1 MRRTL
6 DSKRR
11 AALTVIVFGL
21 VLGLYLAVAMPA
33 GAAKG
38 VVETQGPVYGDKCSP
53 CHANIGTVII
63 PGRLFFKHA
72 FHILVECSACHTD
85 FPHKPDRTSRPPMK
99 TCWAC
104 HKLTHSA
111 GGEIARGNCS
121 ACHPKEFIA
130 GWSCPFEKKVKNW
143 KGRGHAKLGKLL
155 QKSECAMCHPV
166 KLRKVNGE
174 YYYVAKDQFCAGCHK
189 RQGVKVSGGEK
200 AYDYD
205 EGMDCLVCHQVK
217 TLSKNTA
224 KQQRKSFFIEKKVI
238 TDSVHSSISCQ
249 GCHSDFNFRDRG
261 TSAHYGFTASLACEG
276 CHDKQKAIYTKSIHG
291 DLAHK
296 GRQTAATC
304 GACHGGHDIF
314 KLDEEGKAKL
324 STMSEQ
330 VCGDC
335 HKERYKSYDDYYHG
349 AAYKTG
355 APDAPNCWTCHGA
368 HDVLPSKFAAS
379 KTSSVNLAKTC
390 SACKP
395 HDNAA
400 EDFTSYA
407 KLIHRTKEIKSST
420 FISQIVDKVRSW
432 IPF

>member
-11 AALTVIVFGL
+11 AALTVIVIGL
-21 VLGLYLAVAMPA
+21 VLGLYMAVTMPA
-33 GAAKG
+33 GAATKG
-38 VVETQGPVYGDKCSP
+38 VVETQGQVFGDKCSP

-104 HKLTHSA
+104 HKLTHGA

-121 ACHPKEFIA
+121 ACHPQSFQA
-130 GWSCPFEKKVKNW
+130 RWSCPFARRVKNW
-143 KGRGHAKLGKLL
+143 SGRGHAKLGKLL
-155 QKSECAMCHPV
+155 QKSDCAMCHPV
-166 KLRKVNGE
+166 DLNPKHVGAARN
-174 YYYVAKDQFCAGCHK
+174 QFCVKCHRAK
-189 RQGVKVSGGEK
+189 GVKAASPA

-205 EGMDCLVCHQVK
+205 EGTDCLVCHQVK
-217 TLSKNTA
+217 TLSKNAA
-224 KQQRKSFFIEKKVI
+224 KQQRTSFFVKKSVL
-238 TDSVHSSISCQ
+238 TNSVHGTRSCQ
-249 GCHSDFNFRDRG
+249 GCHSDFNFGDLG
-261 TSAHYGFTASLACEG
+261 TSASYAFTASLACER
-276 CHDKQKAIYTKSIHG
+276 CHPKQGDIYKKSIHG
-291 DLAHK
+291 ELAHH
-296 GRQTAATC
+296 GRQTSATC

-314 KLDEEGKAKL
+314 KLDDEGKAKL
-324 STMSEQ
+324 SKLSEK
-330 VCGDC
+330 VCGNC
-335 HKERYKSYDDYYHG
+335 HKARFKSYDDYYHG

-368 HDVLPSKFAAS
+368 HDVLPAKYAAS
-379 KTSSVNLAKTC
+379 KVSSVNMAKTC

-407 KLIHRTKEIKSST
+407 KLIHRSKEIKSST
-420 FISQIVDKVRSW
+420 FISQIIELVRSW